1 MTRENAAR
9 DPDGAHGS
17 SAAIALVRR
26 YFEEIFNRQDLEVCD
41 EILADDYLEHAP
53 APFSQDEPG
62 PVHGGRATRETAR
75 WLLAQFPDLRFTV
88 EAVIA
93 DGDIVAVR
101 LFGTGTNLGPIGP
114 IPATGRRFSSRSSHW
129 FRVGDGRLTEHWAT
143 RDDLTAMLQLGLVVP
158 PIPRG

>member
-101 LFGTGTNLGPIGP
+101 LFGTGTNLGPDRAHPSHRTALSRPGR
-114 IPATGRRFSSRSSHW
+114 ATGSGWAMAASPSI
-129 FRVGDGRLTEHWAT
+129 GRPGTT
-143 RDDLTAMLQLGLVVP
+143 
-158 PIPRG
+158 